1 MNQHLNN
8 ENEPPYLNETLS
20 KAQQKAKWQI
30 RTGGTMLAL
39 SVVGA
44 IIAGVYANNML
55 QQAKEAQKDIK
66 LEQQGFIALNQF
78 QNQQIKALLTAME
91 AGNRLKKL
99 VKDGQPLEKYPAA
112 IPILALQTILDNIH
126 ERNQIQKYRDE
137 VYDISF
143 SSDGQRFVTVSK
155 AGFAEVRDLSGKLI
169 AELKGHS
176 DVRSA
181 SFSPDEQR
189 ILTWSYNSVR
199 IWDLSG
205 KLLSEL
211 KNDIGVSKASF
222 TPDGQRILT
231 WSYNGIRIWDLL
243 GKLITQFEVKD
254 GLKNNVIFS
263 PDGQVLAITSQEGI
277 FIRDLS
283 GKLLAKL
290 ENPQKESFTLPIAS
304 FSPDGRRI
312 ITTQEFGKNASIW
325 DFSGKLL
332 KEFKFENGYC
342 AISPGGQHFVCLSFE
357 GDKAI
362 GQIWDSTGNL
372 IKKFELSRIG
382 NVKFS
387 LDGKHIVISSSENT
401 FEPSSKKIIQVLDLS
416 GNKSLPSMK
425 VDLPSL
431 LDSVIVKPDKQ
442 IIITVSQESDYLFGG
457 GTWKNVQVWDLS
469 DKQLAK
475 IGNDQIS
482 DASFSLDGKHIVTYG
497 YSSKTPFVWDSSGNY
512 LAKLEGIQADTRS
525 ANFSPDGKLIVTT
538 SEDKIARVW
547 DLSGKLLTKL
557 EGHQDSVSNASFS
570 PDGQRIITTSS
581 YVAQIWDLSG
591 KLLTTLEQNASK
603 ASIYESKTF
612 LENASFSPDG
622 KHILAIPS
630 KFIGGQDKKIFI
642 WDLSGKQLAKLTGT
656 SAAFNPNSQQIV
668 ITNGSIA
675 SVHDLSGKLLA
686 KLEGHQAYVNSAS
699 FSPHREYI
707 VTASSDQTARVWD
720 LSGKLLVELK
730 GHNGEVENAS
740 FSSDGQRIMTT
751 SNNTRIPNKNTYI
764 WDLSGRQ
771 LAKFENSGKASFSPD
786 GKQIFIVSS
795 GVEVWRVGGLDELL
809 VRGCDWLNDYLAS
822 HSEAREELKECQQ
835 R

>member
-1 MNQHLNN
+1 MNQPPST
-8 ENEPPYLNETLS
+8 ENELPSLNQALI
-20 KAQQKAKWQI
+20 KAQQKAKWLI
-30 RTGGTMLAL
+30 RIAGTGLAL

-44 IIAGVYANNML
+44 IVVGVFANNII
-55 QQAKEAQKDIK
+55 QQAQEAQNDTK
-66 LEQQGFIALNQF
+66 LDQQGFVALNQF
-78 QNQQIKALLTAME
+78 ENQQIKALLTAME

-99 VKDGQPLEKYPAA
+99 IKDGQPLDKYPAT

-155 AGFAEVRDLSGKLI
+155 EGSAEVRDLSGKVI

-176 DVRSA
+176 DVRGS
-181 SFSPDEQR
+181 SFSPDGRR
-189 ILTWSYNSVR
+189 ILTWSYNNVR

-211 KNDIGVSKASF
+211 KNNNLWFSTAIFSQ
-222 TPDGQRILT
+222 DGQRILT
-231 WSYNGIRIWDLL
+231 SSYNSIQIWDLL
-243 GKLITQFEVKD
+243 GNLTTQFEHKD
-254 GLKNNVIFS
+254 WLDNAIFS
-263 PDGQVLAITSQEGI
+263 PDGKFIAITTQKEV

-283 GKLLAKL
+283 GKLLAKI
-290 ENPQKESFTLPIAS
+290 ENPENKVSSLPIAS
-304 FSPDGRRI
+304 FSPDGRSI
-312 ITTQEFGKNASIW
+312 ITTHEIGKSVYIW
-325 DFSGKLL
+325 DLSGKLL

-357 GDKAI
+357 GDNAI

-372 IKKFELSRIG
+372 IKKFDLYRIG

-387 LDGKHIVISSSENT
+387 SDGKHIVISSSEYT
-401 FEPSSKKIIQVLDLS
+401 FKPSSQKIIQVLDLS
-416 GNKSLPSMK
+416 GKQSLPSMK
-425 VDLPSL
+425 VDLPNL

-442 IIITVSQESDYLFGG
+442 LLITVSNESDSFVGG
-457 GTWKNVQVWDLS
+457 RWKNVQVWDLS

-475 IGNDQIS
+475 IEHEQSSN
-482 DASFSLDGKHIVTYG
+482 ASFSPDGKHIVTYG
-497 YSSKTPFVWDSSGNY
+497 YSINAPFLWDSSGNY
-512 LAKLEGIQADTRS
+512 LAKLEGIKANTRS

-557 EGHQDSVSNASFS
+557 EGDQDSVSNASFS

-581 YVAQIWDLSG
+581 YVANIWDLSG
-591 KLLTTLEQNASK
+591 RLLTTLEENASK
-603 ASIYESKTF
+603 ASIYEPKTV

-622 KHILAIPS
+622 KHILAVPA
-630 KFIGGQDKKIFI
+630 KYIGGQDKKIFI

-656 SAAFNPNSQQIV
+656 SASFSPNGQQIV
-668 ITNGSIA
+668 VTNGSIA

-686 KLEGHQAYVNSAS
+686 KLEGHQAVVNSAN
-699 FSPHREYI
+699 FSPNGQYT

-730 GHNGEVENAS
+730 GHNGEVVENAS
-740 FSSDGQRIMTT
+740 FSPDGERIMTT
-751 SNNTRIPNKNTYI
+751 SNNTRIFNKNTFI

-771 LAKFENSGKASFSPD
+771 LAKFENSGSASFSPD

-795 GVEVWRVGGLDELL
+795 GVKVWRVGGLDELL
-809 VRGCDWLNDYLAS
+809 ARGCDWLKDYTTS
-822 HSEAREELKECQQ
+822 HPEAREKLKECQQ